1 MQREQDRREEQLID
15 RFEEEKITKIVS
27 ISSGLMGIDIARA
40 SMANSQNS
48 PKEGDAEDE
57 EEELPREAIK
67 ADKLFAPIFQSYFE
81 AVFRETE
88 EYIREKLAQK
98 GLLELLQKGLLQDET
113 GAAYRITREIV
124 KSMENVDLVLI
135 KGTKYPVFLAYA
147 NYDADTVMA
156 HNRGDSQ

>member
-1 MQREQDRREEQLID
+1 M
-15 RFEEEKITKIVS
+15 T
-27 ISSGLMGIDIARA
+27 
-40 SMANSQNS
+40 NSQNS
-48 PKEGDAEDE
+48 PKEGDAE

-67 ADKLFAPIFQSYFE
+67 VDKLFAPIFQSYFE

-113 GAAYRITREIV
+113 GTAYMITREIV
-124 KSMENVDLVLI
+124 KSMENVDLVHI
-135 KGTKYPVFLAYA
+135 KGTKYPIFLAYV